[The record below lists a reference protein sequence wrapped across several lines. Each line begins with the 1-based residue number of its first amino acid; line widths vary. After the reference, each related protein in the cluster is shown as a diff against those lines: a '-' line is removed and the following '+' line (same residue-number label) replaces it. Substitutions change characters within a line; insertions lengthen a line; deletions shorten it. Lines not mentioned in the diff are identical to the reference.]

1 MPSKF
6 SHSVE
11 IFFPLRFYVKSF
23 LFCRK
28 WKVPCITSDW
38 VFDCIEKGHCL
49 PTDDYR
55 VDNLNPREKV
65 STPEKTDV
73 TMAKL
78 QEVSM
83 CSTILHPND
92 QTTTTKTVN
101 ETQGN
106 SVEKREIF
114 TFLPLR
120 FYVKS
125 ILGILEV
132 QKLPL
137 LQF

>member
-1 MPSKF
+1 M
-6 SHSVE
+6 
-11 IFFPLRFYVKSF
+11 
-23 LFCRK
+23 
-28 WKVPCITSDW
+28 PCITSDW

-101 ETQGN
+101 ETQCN
-106 SVEKREIF
+106 NFHSVGKREMYI
-114 TFLPLR
+114 FLPLR

-125 ILGILEV
+125 TLTTLRAERLAIC
-132 QKLPL
+132 P
-137 LQF
+137 F

>member
-1 MPSKF
+1 M
-6 SHSVE
+6 
-11 IFFPLRFYVKSF
+11 
-23 LFCRK
+23 
-28 WKVPCITSDW
+28 PCITSDW

-106 SVEKREIF
+106 NFHRVGKREMYI
-114 TFLPLR
+114 FLPLR

-125 ILGILEV
+125 TLEV
-132 QKLPL
+132 LEVHNL
-137 LQF
+137 IFVHFLRL

>member
-1 MPSKF
+1 M
-6 SHSVE
+6 
-11 IFFPLRFYVKSF
+11 
-23 LFCRK
+23 
-28 WKVPCITSDW
+28 PCITSDW

-106 SVEKREIF
+106 NFHRVEKREMYS
-114 TFLPLR
+114 FLPPLR

-125 ILGILEV
+125 ISVKSKNSHDGHLRKYYSVVRLYRTICI
-132 QKLPL
+132 
-137 LQF
+137 